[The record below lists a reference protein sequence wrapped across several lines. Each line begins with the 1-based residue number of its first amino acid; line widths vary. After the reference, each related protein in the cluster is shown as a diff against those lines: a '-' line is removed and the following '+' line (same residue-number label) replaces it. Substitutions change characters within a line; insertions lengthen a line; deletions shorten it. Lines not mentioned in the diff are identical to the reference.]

1 MILKSKTQNTNIN
14 GLFQYF
20 NKNTD
25 IIKIVVSN
33 KVSFGKVAFKHFI
46 GQKDTKKLDPYAYFF
61 QK

>member
-1 MILKSKTQNTNIN
+1 MILKSKTQNIN

>member
-1 MILKSKTQNTNIN
+1 MKLDDTEIQNTKHQLN

-46 GQKDTKKLDPYAYFF
+46 G
-61 QK
+61 